1 MKTLVIQSKS
11 PSEIKFISNL
21 LKKLGIDAKWM
32 NAEEMEDYGMSI
44 LMKQADRKKKV
55 SRDVVMKKLYCL

>member
-55 SRDVVMKKLYCL
+55 SRDVVMKKLKA

>member
-1 MKTLVIQSKS
+1 MKTLVIRSKN
-11 PSEIKFISNL
+11 PSEIKFLSSL

-32 NAEEMEDYGMSI
+32 NAEEMEDYGMSV

-55 SRDVVMKKLYCL
+55 SRELVMKKLKS